1 MAKKKYK
8 TYRLSVSVDDKLTL
22 CWLDVQ
28 NNKNNSLKE
37 LIRKAI
43 ETDGM
48 VDAFT
53 TTDKDILKVL
63 KKMGQTVEGLGLDPV
78 KKSIKKSKPEVSQ
91 VIDKDGHII
100 DKEVETDEVIDKSIE
115 KPIEQID
122 ESAEDLQ
129 EINDDKTDDK
139 PDTSELDFL
148 DFGSNEKSSDSR
160 ASIQELLNR

>member
-63 KKMGQTVEGLGLDPV
+63 KKMGQTVEGLGLDSV
-78 KKSIKKSKPEVSQ
+78 KKVTQKSKPEVSQ
-91 VIDKDGHII
+91 VIDKDEPII

-129 EINDDKTDDK
+129 EINDDK

>member
-1 MAKKKYK
+1 MTKKKYK

-78 KKSIKKSKPEVSQ
+78 KKSTKKSKPEVSQ
-91 VIDKDGHII
+91 VIDKDEPII
-100 DKEVETDEVIDKSIE
+100 YKEVETDEVIE

-122 ESAEDLQ
+122 ESAENLQ
-129 EINDDKTDDK
+129 EINDDKS
-139 PDTSELDFL
+139 DTSELDFL
-148 DFGSNEKSSDSR
+148 DFSSNEKSSDSR

>member
-8 TYRLSVSVDDKLTL
+8 TYRLSISVDDKLTL

-91 VIDKDGHII
+91 VIDKDEHII
-100 DKEVETDEVIDKSIE
+100 DKEVETDEVINKSIE

-122 ESAEDLQ
+122 ESVEDLQ
-129 EINDDKTDDK
+129 EINDDK

>member
-48 VDAFT
+48 IDAFT

-78 KKSIKKSKPEVSQ
+78 KKFTKKIKPEVSQ
-91 VIDKDGHII
+91 VIDKDEHII

-129 EINDDKTDDK
+129 EINDDK

>member
-63 KKMGQTVEGLGLDPV
+63 KKMGQTVEGLGLV
-78 KKSIKKSKPEVSQ
+78 EKSTKKSKPGVSQ
-91 VIDKDGHII
+91 VIDKDEHII
-100 DKEVETDEVIDKSIE
+100 DKEVEPDEVIDKSIE

-122 ESAEDLQ
+122 ESINDLQ
-129 EINDDKTDDK
+129 EINDDKL
-139 PDTSELDFL
+139 DTSELDFL

>member
-78 KKSIKKSKPEVSQ
+78 KKSTKKIKPEVSQ
-91 VIDKDGHII
+91 VIDKDEHII

-129 EINDDKTDDK
+129 EINDDK

>member
-91 VIDKDGHII
+91 VIDKDEHII

-129 EINDDKTDDK
+129 EINDDKL
-139 PDTSELDFL
+139 DTSELDFL

>member
-91 VIDKDGHII
+91 VIDKDEHII

-129 EINDDKTDDK
+129 EINDDK

>member
-78 KKSIKKSKPEVSQ
+78 KKSTKKIKPEVSQ
-91 VIDKDGHII
+91 VIDKDEHII
-100 DKEVETDEVIDKSIE
+100 DKEVETDEVIEKPIE

-129 EINDDKTDDK
+129 EINDDK

>member
-53 TTDKDILKVL
+53 TTDNDILKVL
-63 KKMGQTVEGLGLDPV
+63 KKM
-78 KKSIKKSKPEVSQ
+78 
-91 VIDKDGHII
+91 
-100 DKEVETDEVIDKSIE
+100 
-115 KPIEQID
+115 
-122 ESAEDLQ
+122 
-129 EINDDKTDDK
+129 
-139 PDTSELDFL
+139 
-148 DFGSNEKSSDSR
+148 
-160 ASIQELLNR
+160 

>member
-78 KKSIKKSKPEVSQ
+78 KKSTKKIKPEVSQ
-91 VIDKDGHII
+91 VIDKDEHII
-100 DKEVETDEVIDKSIE
+100 DKEVETDEVIEKPIE
-115 KPIEQID
+115 KLIEQID

-129 EINDDKTDDK
+129 EINDDK

-148 DFGSNEKSSDSR
+148 DFGSNKKSSDSR

>member
-78 KKSIKKSKPEVSQ
+78 KKSTKKIKPEVSQ
-91 VIDKDGHII
+91 VIDKDEHII

-122 ESAEDLQ
+122 ESINDLQ
-129 EINDDKTDDK
+129 EINDDK

>member
-78 KKSIKKSKPEVSQ
+78 KKVTQKSKPEISQ
-91 VIDKDGHII
+91 VIDKDEHII
-100 DKEVETDEVIDKSIE
+100 DKEVETDEVIEKPIE

-129 EINDDKTDDK
+129 EINDDK

>member
-78 KKSIKKSKPEVSQ
+78 KKFTKKSKPEVSQ
-91 VIDKDGHII
+91 VEVEEKPII
-100 DKEVETDEVIDKSIE
+100 SDEKEVETDEVIDKSIE

-129 EINDDKTDDK
+129 EINDDKS
-139 PDTSELDFL
+139 DTSELDFL

>member
-91 VIDKDGHII
+91 VIDKDEHII
-100 DKEVETDEVIDKSIE
+100 DKEVETDEVIEKPIE
-115 KPIEQID
+115 KLIEQID

-129 EINDDKTDDK
+129 EINDDK

>member
-78 KKSIKKSKPEVSQ
+78 KKSTKKSKSEVSQ
-91 VIDKDGHII
+91 VIDKDKHII

-122 ESAEDLQ
+122 ESVEDLQ
-129 EINDDKTDDK
+129 EINDDK

>member
-22 CWLDVQ
+22 CWLDVR

-78 KKSIKKSKPEVSQ
+78 KKSTKKSKPEVSQ
-91 VIDKDGHII
+91 VIDKDEHII
-100 DKEVETDEVIDKSIE
+100 DKEVETDEVIDKFIE

-129 EINDDKTDDK
+129 EINDDK

>member
-78 KKSIKKSKPEVSQ
+78 KKVTQKSKPEVSQ
-91 VIDKDGHII
+91 VIDKDEHII

-115 KPIEQID
+115 KSIEQID

-129 EINDDKTDDK
+129 EINDDK

>member
-78 KKSIKKSKPEVSQ
+78 KKSTKKSKPEVSQ
-91 VIDKDGHII
+91 VIDKDEPII
-100 DKEVETDEVIDKSIE
+100 YKEVETDEVIE

-129 EINDDKTDDK
+129 EINDDKS
-139 PDTSELDFL
+139 DTSELDFL
-148 DFGSNEKSSDSR
+148 DFSSNEKSSDSR

>member
-78 KKSIKKSKPEVSQ
+78 KKVTQKSKPEVSQ
-91 VIDKDGHII
+91 VIDKDEHII
-100 DKEVETDEVIDKSIE
+100 DKEVETDEVIDKFIE
-115 KPIEQID
+115 KPIEQIG

-129 EINDDKTDDK
+129 EINDDE

>member
-1 MAKKKYK
+1 MTKKKYK

-78 KKSIKKSKPEVSQ
+78 KKSTKKIKPEVSQ
-91 VIDKDGHII
+91 VIDKDEHII

-129 EINDDKTDDK
+129 EINDDK

>member
-78 KKSIKKSKPEVSQ
+78 KKSTKKIKPEVSQ
-91 VIDKDGHII
+91 VIDKDEHII
-100 DKEVETDEVIDKSIE
+100 DKEVETDEVIEKPIE

-129 EINDDKTDDK
+129 EINDDKL
-139 PDTSELDFL
+139 DTSELDFL
-148 DFGSNEKSSDSR
+148 DFGSNGKSSDSR

>member
-78 KKSIKKSKPEVSQ
+78 KKSTKKSKPEVSQ
-91 VIDKDGHII
+91 VIDKDEHII
-100 DKEVETDEVIDKSIE
+100 DKEVETDEVIE

-129 EINDDKTDDK
+129 EINDDK

-148 DFGSNEKSSDSR
+148 DFGSNEKSFDSR

>member
-91 VIDKDGHII
+91 VIDKDEHII
-100 DKEVETDEVIDKSIE
+100 DKEVETDEVIEKPIE

-129 EINDDKTDDK
+129 EINDDKL
-139 PDTSELDFL
+139 DTSELDFL

-160 ASIQELLNR
+160 ASIQELLNRY

>member
-78 KKSIKKSKPEVSQ
+78 KKFTKKIKPEVSQ
-91 VIDKDGHII
+91 VIDKDEHII

-122 ESAEDLQ
+122 ESVEDLQ
-129 EINDDKTDDK
+129 EINDDKT
-139 PDTSELDFL
+139 DTSELDFL

>member
-78 KKSIKKSKPEVSQ
+78 KKVTQKSKPEVSQ
-91 VIDKDGHII
+91 VIDKDEHII

-115 KPIEQID
+115 KPVEQID
-122 ESAEDLQ
+122 ESINDLQ
-129 EINDDKTDDK
+129 EINDDK

>member
-48 VDAFT
+48 VDAST

-78 KKSIKKSKPEVSQ
+78 KKSTKKSKPEVSQ
-91 VIDKDGHII
+91 VIDKDEHII

-122 ESAEDLQ
+122 ESINDLQ
-129 EINDDKTDDK
+129 EINDDK

>member
-78 KKSIKKSKPEVSQ
+78 KKVTQKSKPEISQ
-91 VIDKDGHII
+91 VIDKDEHII

-129 EINDDKTDDK
+129 EINDDK

>member
-78 KKSIKKSKPEVSQ
+78 KKSTKKSKSEVSQ
-91 VIDKDGHII
+91 VIDKDEHII

-122 ESAEDLQ
+122 ESVEDLQ
-129 EINDDKTDDK
+129 EINDDKTD
-139 PDTSELDFL
+139 TSELDFL
-148 DFGSNEKSSDSR
+148 DFSSNEKSSDSR

>member
-91 VIDKDGHII
+91 VIDKDEHII
-100 DKEVETDEVIDKSIE
+100 DKEVETDEVINKSIE

-122 ESAEDLQ
+122 ESVEDLQ
-129 EINDDKTDDK
+129 EINDDKT
-139 PDTSELDFL
+139 DTSELDFL

>member
-78 KKSIKKSKPEVSQ
+78 KKSTKKSKSEVSQ
-91 VIDKDGHII
+91 VIDKDEHII

-129 EINDDKTDDK
+129 EINDDEL
-139 PDTSELDFL
+139 DTSELDFL

>member
-78 KKSIKKSKPEVSQ
+78 KKSTKKIKPEVSQ
-91 VIDKDGHII
+91 VIDKDEHII
-100 DKEVETDEVIDKSIE
+100 DKEVETDEVIE

-129 EINDDKTDDK
+129 EINDDK

>member
-63 KKMGQTVEGLGLDPV
+63 KKMGQTVEGLGLDSV
-78 KKSIKKSKPEVSQ
+78 KKSTKKSKPEVSQ
-91 VIDKDGHII
+91 VIDKDEHII

-129 EINDDKTDDK
+129 EINDDK

>member
-63 KKMGQTVEGLGLDPV
+63 KKMGQTFEGLGLDPV
-78 KKSIKKSKPEVSQ
+78 KKSTKKSKSEVSQ
-91 VIDKDGHII
+91 VIDKDEHII

-129 EINDDKTDDK
+129 EINDDEL
-139 PDTSELDFL
+139 DTSELDFL

>member
-78 KKSIKKSKPEVSQ
+78 KKSTKKSKPEVSQ
-91 VIDKDGHII
+91 VIDKDEHII
-100 DKEVETDEVIDKSIE
+100 DKEVETDEVIE

-129 EINDDKTDDK
+129 EINDDK
-139 PDTSELDFL
+139 PDISELDFL

>member
-78 KKSIKKSKPEVSQ
+78 KKVTQKSKPEISQ
-91 VIDKDGHII
+91 VIDKDEHII

-129 EINDDKTDDK
+129 EINDDEF
-139 PDTSELDFL
+139 DTSELDFL

>member
-78 KKSIKKSKPEVSQ
+78 KKSTKKSKPEVSQ
-91 VIDKDGHII
+91 VIDKDEPII
-100 DKEVETDEVIDKSIE
+100 YKEVETDEVIE

-129 EINDDKTDDK
+129 EINDDKS
-139 PDTSELDFL
+139 DTSELDFL
-148 DFGSNEKSSDSR
+148 DFSSNEKSSDSR
-160 ASIQELLNR
+160 TSIQELLNR

>member
-1 MAKKKYK
+1 M
-8 TYRLSVSVDDKLTL
+8 
-22 CWLDVQ
+22 
-28 NNKNNSLKE
+28 
-37 LIRKAI
+37 
-43 ETDGM
+43 
-48 VDAFT
+48 
-53 TTDKDILKVL
+53 
-63 KKMGQTVEGLGLDPV
+63 
-78 KKSIKKSKPEVSQ
+78 KKSTKKSKPEVSQ
-91 VIDKDGHII
+91 VIDKDEHII

-129 EINDDKTDDK
+129 EINDDK

>member
-78 KKSIKKSKPEVSQ
+78 KKVTQKSKPEVSQ
-91 VIDKDGHII
+91 VIDKDEHII
-100 DKEVETDEVIDKSIE
+100 DKEVETDEVIEKPIE

-122 ESAEDLQ
+122 ESVEDLQ
-129 EINDDKTDDK
+129 EINDDKT
-139 PDTSELDFL
+139 DTSELDFL

>member
-78 KKSIKKSKPEVSQ
+78 KKSTKKIKPEVSQ
-91 VIDKDGHII
+91 VIDKDEHII
-100 DKEVETDEVIDKSIE
+100 DKEVETDKVIDKSIE

-122 ESAEDLQ
+122 ESVEDLQ
-129 EINDDKTDDK
+129 EINDDK